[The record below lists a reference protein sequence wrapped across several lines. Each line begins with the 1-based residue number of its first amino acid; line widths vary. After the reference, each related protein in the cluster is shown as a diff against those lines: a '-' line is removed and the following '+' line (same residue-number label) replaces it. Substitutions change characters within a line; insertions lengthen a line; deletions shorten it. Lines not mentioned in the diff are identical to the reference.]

1 MLIFFHITHQNEA
14 INFLS
19 RFEIIIKNKFQSRR
33 INSRNKTF
41 VQSTKFQIFFSDI
54 NMIFLMNLSVIVN
67 IMLKSMMISNK
78 TITKSIEI
86 I

>member
-78 TITKSIEI
+78 TVMKFIEI